1 MFWQFAIFGGTAE
14 MKFAITFTFLSFL
27 LGWNSFAQQ
36 WKNDYA
42 QAQKDYESNNLENAL
57 VHAESALSQL
67 LKEES
72 ISDDNHG
79 SILRLLQNITFSQG
93 EYSKAL
99 EFASK
104 EVELRK
110 NKQDVLYAGALLQEG
125 TFYQALGNYEN
136 SEKSFSSAYKILI
149 QFYAPADPAV
159 VEAKLNLGIS
169 KYLTGDLKGAQEI
182 FHESLKT
189 QPTEIST
196 IYLQAVYYSGIIS
209 QESRQFAEALQ
220 RYKEAEQIYQAS
232 ELDQT
237 QEFALLLLNAGKC
250 HYELKQHSE
259 AEQYFQRASDLFN
272 NLNEKNADY
281 IALLNARA
289 ANYHALGQD
298 SKADA
303 IAKEMESSN
312 ADPTAAATFLSNK
325 AVNSA
330 SRGNVKEAEE
340 FYKQALGKLD
350 KANPNHENLYASIGQ
365 NLAIFYTETG
375 RLDEALKLLVDL
387 RIQFVNKPLAVPIEI
402 NLGNAYSQMGQ
413 LQKAENSFSH
423 ALYLMRN
430 VQSSQ
435 DAPRARALTGLGLV
449 YLKSGQILRA
459 DSLYNIL
466 LTSYQ
471 NGTVSPD
478 RNYPVVL
485 NNYAAVKQANG
496 EYFSSRNLL
505 QAAVSFIRKQDGV
518 MNITYAKALENLAD
532 IDLEMG
538 SITTAK
544 SEIDSAVFIH
554 EKLSGQKSLAYASAL
569 MNKGRYFQHVG
580 EYSAAE
586 PAYKKAF
593 EIISSSSGSSIP
605 DWVKA
610 ANAMAVYYQTMGD
623 YDHALTLF
631 TQIKQKVEA
640 NGGKAT
646 ADYSTNLQNIA
657 TLYQLQGKPEEAGPM
672 LEEALAVDKK
682 IYGVNHP
689 QYLITLR
696 NLAALYQKNGKLE
709 GARILL
715 EQALVATKNIF
726 GENHQE
732 YASTLSNLASLYQ
745 DLKKMPEAEKAWL
758 QSVKI
763 RKQIFGDRHPDY
775 ARSLYGLSN
784 VYFAQGKLNEAR
796 SNYSIVVSQYL
807 KQIHEYFPSLS
818 EKEKGAFYQK
828 IKPVFDTYQDFC
840 MQYHKANPADVVI
853 LKDLYNIQ
861 LSTKAILLN
870 TTNKVRQNIL
880 SSGDT
885 ALVHLFRSWL
895 AEKEKIV
902 RYYSLSEGERKDFG
916 DIAIV
921 NQRANDIEK
930 ELSLKSTL
938 FKTEFVQEQPTST
951 KISSLLNEGE
961 VALEIIRIERKF
973 VADSVYY
980 VGLLLKNK
988 SDVPTVVIWPYGKKL
1003 ENRLFRFHRNAIKF
1017 HFPDTISYTNY
1028 WKPMSS
1034 QLAGT
1039 DRVFISADGIF
1050 NKINFNILQ
1059 NVHTGRSVLED
1070 FTIHLLSNTKE
1081 LIDRNANHSIA
1092 DGSIHLYGFADFHL
1106 KLGQNHVAHHSTKN
1120 LTRAFGFNDEIPVLP
1135 ATDKEI
1141 REIGELFSSN
1151 QHPILTF
1158 KLAEASEY
1166 NLKQT
1171 PKVKV
1176 LHIATHGF
1184 FMNDIEVTDAESEEF
1199 FSNPLLRSGILLS
1212 GAGVDKSEV
1221 DLKGEDGILT
1231 AYEAMNLDLSET
1243 ELVVLSACETALGEL
1258 RNGEGVYGLQR
1269 SFIVAGASAVMMSL
1283 WQVDDV
1289 ATQELMVAFYQHWL
1303 NGDSKHEAFRKAQLQ
1318 IKQKYESPFY
1328 WGAFILVGH

>member
-1 MFWQFAIFGGTAE
+1 MRFT
-14 MKFAITFTFLSFL
+14 ITFTFLIL
-27 LGWNSFAQQ
+27 LISGNGFSQQ
-36 WKNDYA
+36 WKNDYT
-42 QAQKDYESNNLENAL
+42 QAQKDYESNSLETAQA
-57 VHAESALSQL
+57 HAEAALSQL
-67 LKEES
+67 LKEEGV
-72 ISDDNHG
+72 SDDNHG
-79 SILRLLQNITFSQG
+79 SVLRLLQNIT
-93 EYSKAL
+93 YSKGAYPQAL
-99 EFASK
+99 DFAK
-104 EVELRK
+104 REIELRK
-110 NKQDVLYAGALLQEG
+110 KKQDVLYAGALLQEG
-125 TFYQALGNYEN
+125 TIHQALGNYKDA
-136 SEKSFSSAYKILI
+136 EKSFSAAHQILI
-149 QFYAPADPAV
+149 QFYSPADPALA
-159 VEAKLNLGIS
+159 EAKLNLGIS
-169 KYLTGDLKGAQEI
+169 KYLAGDSQGAQQI
-182 FHESLKT
+182 FNESLQS

-196 IYLQAVYYSGIIS
+196 VYLQAVYYSGIIH
-209 QESRQFAEALQ
+209 QDNRQFSLALQ
-220 RYKEAEQIYQAS
+220 RYKVAEQIYQSS
-232 ELDQT
+232 ELDQSS
-237 QEFALLLLNAGKC
+237 EFASLLLNTGKC
-250 HYELKQHSE
+250 HFELKQHAE
-259 AEQYFQRASDLFN
+259 AEQYFQRASDLFIK
-272 NLNEKNADY
+272 LNEKNTDY
-281 IALLNARA
+281 ISLLNVRA

-298 SKADA
+298 AKADA
-303 IAKEMESSN
+303 LAKDIESSD

-325 AVNSA
+325 AVLSA
-330 SRGNVKEAEE
+330 SKGNTKEAEE
-340 FYKQALGKLD
+340 FYKQALAKLD
-350 KANPNHENLYASIGQ
+350 KTNANHESVYANVSQ
-365 NLAIFYTETG
+365 NLGVFYTETG
-375 RLDEALKLLVDL
+375 RLDEALKLLVEL

-402 NLGNAYSQMGQ
+402 NLGNTYSQMGQ

-423 ALYLMRN
+423 ALYLMGN
-430 VQSSQ
+430 FHGTQ
-435 DAPRARALTGLGLV
+435 DSYKARALTGLGLV
-449 YLKSGQILRA
+449 YLKEGQILRA
-459 DSLYNIL
+459 DSLYNSL
-466 LTSYQ
+466 FTSYQ
-471 NGTVSPD
+471 SGAVPLD
-478 RNYPVVL
+478 QNYAVVL

-496 EYFSSRNLL
+496 EYFSGRNLL
-505 QAAVSFIRKQDGV
+505 QSAVSFMRKRDGV
-518 MNITYAKALENLAD
+518 MNVTYAKALENLAD

-538 SITTAK
+538 SLTTAK

-554 EKLSGQKSLAYASAL
+554 ENLSGQKSMAYASAL
-569 MNKGRYFQHVG
+569 MNKGKYFQQVG
-580 EYSAAE
+580 EYASAE
-586 PAYKKAF
+586 PAFKKAF
-593 EIISSSSGSSIP
+593 EIISSAPGSSIP
-605 DWVKA
+605 EWVKA

-631 TQIKQKVEA
+631 SQIKQKIEA
-640 NGGKAT
+640 NQGKNT
-646 ADYSTNLQNIA
+646 ADYSTNLQNMA
-657 TLYQLQGKPEEAGPM
+657 TLYQLQGKPEQAGPM

-696 NLAALYQKNGKLE
+696 NLAALYQKTGKLE
-709 GARILL
+709 GARVLL
-715 EQALVATKNIF
+715 EQALTATKNIF

-763 RKQIFGDRHPDY
+763 RKQIFGDQHPDY

-784 VYFAQGKLNEAR
+784 VYFAQGKLNDAKA
-796 SNYSIVVSQYL
+796 NYSLVVSQYL

-840 MQYHKANPADVVI
+840 MQYRKANPGDVTV

-880 SSGDT
+880 ASGDT

-902 RYYSLSEGERKDFG
+902 RYYSLSEDERKDFG
-916 DIAIV
+916 SISLV
-921 NQRANDIEK
+921 HQRANDIEK

-938 FKTEFVQEQPTST
+938 FKSEFVQEQPTST
-951 KISSLLNEGE
+951 KISSLLNDGE

-973 VADSVYY
+973 VPDSVYY
-980 VGLLLKNK
+980 VGLVLKKN
-988 SDVPTVVIWPYGKKL
+988 SDVPSVVIWPYGKKL

-1017 HFPDTISYTNY
+1017 HFYDTISYTNY
-1028 WKPMSS
+1028 WKPMSV

-1039 DRVFISADGIF
+1039 NRVFISADGIF
-1050 NKINFNILQ
+1050 NKINFNILE
-1059 NVHTGRSVLED
+1059 NIKTRRTVLED

-1081 LIDRNANHSIA
+1081 LIGRNEHQPVAHSK
-1092 DGSIHLYGFADFHL
+1092 IHLYGFADFHL
-1106 KLGQNHVAHHSTKN
+1106 KLGQNHVAHQSTKN
-1120 LTRAFGFNDEIPVLP
+1120 LTRAFGFDNEIPVLP

-1141 REIGELFSSN
+1141 NEIGQLFTSN
-1151 QHPILTF
+1151 QHDIQTF

-1166 NLKQT
+1166 NLKKT

-1184 FMNDIEVTDAESEEF
+1184 FMNDLEVTDAESEEF

-1212 GAGVDKSEV
+1212 GAGVDKTEA

-1283 WQVDDV
+1283 WQVDDA
-1289 ATQELMVAFYQHWL
+1289 ATQELMVAFYRYWL

-1318 IKQKYESPFY
+1318 IKEKYESPFY

>member
-1 MFWQFAIFGGTAE
+1 
-14 MKFAITFTFLSFL
+14 
-27 LGWNSFAQQ
+27 
-36 WKNDYA
+36 
-42 QAQKDYESNNLENAL
+42 LE
-57 VHAESALSQL
+57 
-67 LKEES
+67 
-72 ISDDNHG
+72 
-79 SILRLLQNITFSQG
+79 NITFSKG
-93 EYSKAL
+93 DYSKAL
-99 EFASK
+99 EFARK
-104 EVELRK
+104 ELELRR

-125 TFYQALGNYEN
+125 TIHQAIGNYKDA
-136 SEKSFSSAYKILI
+136 EKSFFESYQILI
-149 QFYAPADPAV
+149 QFYQATDPAV
-159 VEAKLNLGIS
+159 VEAKLNLGIA
-169 KYLTGDLKGAQEI
+169 KYLVGDVKSAQQI
-182 FHESLKT
+182 FKESLKSP
-189 QPTEIST
+189 PTEISNV
-196 IYLQAVYYSGIIS
+196 YLQAVYYSGTIS
-209 QESRQFAEALQ
+209 HESREFPDALQ

-232 ELDQT
+232 ELDQS

-250 HYELKQHSE
+250 HYEMKQHVE
-259 AEQYFQRASDLFN
+259 AEQYFQRSSDLFN
-272 NLNEKNADY
+272 KLNEKNADY
-281 IALLNARA
+281 VTLLNARA
-289 ANYHALGQD
+289 ANYHAMGQD
-298 SKADA
+298 AKADV
-303 IAKEMESSN
+303 IAKEMQSSN

-330 SRGNVKEAEE
+330 IKGNIKEAEQS
-340 FYKQALGKLD
+340 YKEALVKLD
-350 KANPNHENLYASIGQ
+350 KANPDHENLYASIAQ
-365 NLAIFYTETG
+365 NLGIFYAETG

-387 RIQFVNKPLAVPIEI
+387 RVQFVNKPLAIPIEI
-402 NLGNAYSQMGQ
+402 NLGNTYSQMGQ

-423 ALYLMRN
+423 ALHVMRN
-430 VQSSQ
+430 LPQTDVQDS
-435 DAPRARALTGLGLV
+435 PRARALTGLGLV
-449 YLKSGQILRA
+449 YLKGGEVLRA

-466 LTSYQ
+466 LASYQ
-471 NGTVSPD
+471 NGTLSLD
-478 RNYPVVL
+478 RSYPVVL

-496 EYFSSRNLL
+496 EYFSARNLL
-505 QAAVSFIRKQDGV
+505 QGAVGFIRKQDGV
-518 MNITYAKALENLAD
+518 MNIKYAKALENLAD

-538 SITTAK
+538 AITTAK
-544 SEIDSAVFIH
+544 SEIDSALLIH
-554 EKLSGQKSLAYASAL
+554 EKLSGQKSMAYASAL

-580 EYSAAE
+580 EYAAAE
-586 PAYKKAF
+586 PAFKKAF
-593 EIISSSSGSSIP
+593 EIISSSPGSSIP

-631 TQIKQKVEA
+631 TQIKQKVEENA
-640 NGGKAT
+640 GKNT

-657 TLYQLQGKPEEAGPM
+657 TLYQLQGKPGQAGPM
-672 LEEALAVDKK
+672 LEEALAIDKK

-696 NLAALYQKNGKLE
+696 NLAALYQKTGKLE

-715 EQALVATKNIF
+715 EQALAATKAIF
-726 GENHQE
+726 GESHQE

-758 QSVKI
+758 QTVKI
-763 RKQIFGDRHPDY
+763 RKQIFGDQHPDY

-784 VYFAQGKLNEAR
+784 VYFAQGKLNEAK
-796 SNYSIVVSQYL
+796 SNYSLVVSQYL

-840 MQYHKANPADVVI
+840 MQYNKANPGDVAI
-853 LKDLYNIQ
+853 LKDLYNVQ

-870 TTNKVRQNIL
+870 TTNRVRQNIL

-895 AEKEKIV
+895 SEKEKIV
-902 RYYSLSEGERKDFG
+902 RYYSLSEEERKDFG
-916 DIAIV
+916 NIAMV

-938 FKTEFVQEQPTST
+938 FKTQFVQEPPTST

-973 VADSVYY
+973 VADSIYY
-980 VGLLLKNK
+980 VGLLLKK
-988 SDVPTVVIWPYGKKL
+988 SSDVPTVVIWPYGKKL

-1017 HFPDTISYTNY
+1017 HFPDTLSYTNY

-1039 DRVFISADGIF
+1039 NRVFISADGIF

-1059 NVHTGRSVLED
+1059 SVHTGRSVLED

-1081 LIDRNANHSIA
+1081 LVDRNRNQSLTHSK
-1092 DGSIHLYGFADFHL
+1092 IHLYGFADFHL

-1120 LTRAFGFNDEIPVLP
+1120 LTRAFGFDDEIPVLP

-1141 REIGELFSSN
+1141 KEIGQLFTAN
-1151 QHPILTF
+1151 QHEILTF

-1184 FMNDIEVTDAESEEF
+1184 FMNDLEVTDAESEEF

-1212 GAGVDKSEV
+1212 GAGVDKSEA

-1283 WQVDDV
+1283 WQVDDA
-1289 ATQELMVAFYQHWL
+1289 ATQELMVAFYQYWL